1 MQMGSIEESQAVV
14 WAMCHVTWCL
24 RSKWRMR
31 RPGSSCCSRASYPQ
45 QLPQRRQ
52 VCDCVS
58 QTFSPNTAVL
68 VLLFCHLKVIWLSV
82 TDDVNA
88 NILLIISSLFMF
100 EWEVK
105 MAAQLLQN
113 FNVLKSDF
121 KISVI
126 FNPSVDVFI
135 FWRTSDSWF

>member
-1 MQMGSIEESQAVV
+1 M
-14 WAMCHVTWCL
+14 
-24 RSKWRMR
+24 
-31 RPGSSCCSRASYPQ
+31 
-45 QLPQRRQ
+45 
-52 VCDCVS
+52 
-58 QTFSPNTAVL
+58 
-68 VLLFCHLKVIWLSV
+68 IWLSV

-88 NILLIISSLFMF
+88 NILLIISSLFIF

-105 MAAQLLQN
+105 MAVQLLQN

>member
-1 MQMGSIEESQAVV
+1 
-14 WAMCHVTWCL
+14 
-24 RSKWRMR
+24 
-31 RPGSSCCSRASYPQ
+31 
-45 QLPQRRQ
+45 
-52 VCDCVS
+52 
-58 QTFSPNTAVL
+58 
-68 VLLFCHLKVIWLSV
+68 
-82 TDDVNA
+82 
-88 NILLIISSLFMF
+88 MF